1 MKRFVFK
8 ENKIAKMATS
18 TLVSTTTADD
28 TAAFLDA
35 KGYAN
40 VAVLAYCVSTS
51 SDPTVTLKLRAHTA
65 STGTAGT
72 AVATVSW
79 TGGTTGDLAA
89 LQSEVDIKG
98 NSYRYFNV
106 QITTASGKA
115 KFRNVYLLGAPRHG
129 PVSHMATVKSTAVA
143 SHG

>member
-8 ENKIAKMATS
+8 ENKIAKIATS
-18 TLVSTTTADD
+18 TLITTTTADD

-40 VAVLAYCVSTS
+40 VAVLCYCVSTS

-65 STGTAGT
+65 STGTGGT

-79 TGGTTGDLAA
+79 TGGTTGDVAA

-98 NSYRYFNV
+98 DSYRYFNV
-106 QITTASGKA
+106 QIKTASGKA
-115 KFRNVYLLGAPRHG
+115 KFRNIYLLGAPRHG
-129 PVSHMATVKSTAVA
+129 PVTHITTVKSTAVA